1 MVALRRERVAQH
13 AVDALPGGQHLRA
26 GDGGGRAAVAVEDL
40 ARGHGDAEI
49 AGIEPERIEPRD
61 QLGLRHDA
69 GAAAGELAADPLENI
84 DVPAAPIEHD
94 AGQKPAH
101 RAADDQRAALPR
113 HCKYLL
119 FLEPISQAAKVF
131 YIVTTFPGGTLWP

>member
-1 MVALRRERVAQH
+1 MIALRRERIAQH

-26 GDGGGRAAVAVEDL
+26 GDGGGGAAVAVEDL

-49 AGIEPERIEPRD
+49 AGIEPERVEPRD
-61 QLGLRHDA
+61 QFGLRHDA
-69 GAAAGELAADPLENI
+69 GAAAGELAADALENI
-84 DVPAAPIEHD
+84 DVPAAPMQHD

-101 RAADDQRAALPR
+101 RAADDQRAALLR
-113 HCKYLL
+113 HESRFSLQ
-119 FLEPISQAAKVF
+119 PISQAAKVF